1 MASPPR
7 FITRKQPCFFH
18 NLLHQPEIAMANRLI
33 HVEDIASIAHA
44 TVAAEDA
51 LLATLDTA
59 TTITNATMVAEEV
72 MLTSPE
78 TNITINN
85 DEQGVRMSDP
95 GNVARGE
102 AAVDKEPGVIDEDT
116 DSDDIPELVQAPL
129 TDTLSPRTAAMV
141 LEAAGP
147 GDGQIL
153 LDNAKDLAATLCFL
167 HQCLCANLLR
177 ADDTERRAFE
187 AENRVEELKKNK
199 ENEPPRGRRRRRSSS
214 SSSNRDDDT
223 AVLVCPEGFEENHG
237 QASGFYIP
245 DDDRMQIKPK
255 FIRFVQGV
263 GTPHAEGT
271 QGRGFPI
278 YRTNLFAPADYSET
292 DQPLEQMPIWFTAA
306 LSRHNH
312 MYNTVLLASLEHNNW
327 GISAD
332 IIRYCNCKEQ
342 IGIWEARVEE
352 AAQ

>member
-1 MASPPR
+1 MTNKESAYR
-7 FITRKQPCFFH
+7 
-18 NLLHQPEIAMANRLI
+18 
-33 HVEDIASIAHA
+33 
-44 TVAAEDA
+44 
-51 LLATLDTA
+51 TLVT
-59 TTITNATMVAEEV
+59 
-72 MLTSPE
+72 LPW
-78 TNITINN
+78 
-85 DEQGVRMSDP
+85 GKP
-95 GNVARGE
+95 
-102 AAVDKEPGVIDEDT
+102 AVDKEPGVIDEDT

-129 TDTLSPRTAAMV
+129 ADTLSPRTAAMV

-153 LDNAKDLAATLCFL
+153 LDNAKDLAATLRFL
-167 HQCLCANLLR
+167 HQRLRANLTR
-177 ADDTERRAFE
+177 ADEAETRAFA
-187 AENRVEELKKNK
+187 AERRVEELEANK

-214 SSSNRDDDT
+214 SSIDSDDT

-237 QASGFYIP
+237 QAAGFYIP
-245 DDDRMQIKPK
+245 DDDGTQIEPK

-271 QGRGFPI
+271 QGRGFPV
-278 YRTNLFAPADYSET
+278 YRTNLFAPADYT
-292 DQPLEQMPIWFTAA
+292 DTDLPLEQMPIWFTAA

-332 IIRYCNCKEQ
+332 IIRYRNCEEQ

-352 AAQ
+352 AAQRVERAREERTSARYRLEAARAHRHFSHLDRAPRGEDFRFDHDPDMVFPLAQLGRRGRRTQCQRSRTTSRLEGGW